1 MEQQTASEKLAN
13 AKSELLQKTIECDD
27 MILYYIRNEAGKV
40 LEELKTGVE
49 DKGIVSIDI
58 EKFELVFRFL
68 DRLSTR
74 GTLAYISDDV
84 SKHLDSKENVKKILN
99 ILK

>member
-1 MEQQTASEKLAN
+1 MEQTAAEKLAI
-13 AKSELLQKTIECDD
+13 AKSELIQKIIESDD
-27 MILYYIRNEAGKV
+27 MILYYIRSQAGKV

-49 DKGIVSIDI
+49 DEGIVSIDYAKVKI
-58 EKFELVFRFL
+58 VMQFL
-68 DRLSTR
+68 DRLSTI
-74 GTLAYISDDV
+74 GTLGNISEDV

>member
-1 MEQQTASEKLAN
+1 MEQAAAEKLAI
-13 AKSELLQKTIECDD
+13 AKSELLQKIIESDD
-27 MILYYIRNEAGKV
+27 MILYYIRSQAGKV

-58 EKFELVFRFL
+58 EKFELVYRFL
-68 DRLSTR
+68 DRLSTI
-74 GTLAYISDDV
+74 GTLAYISDDIY
-84 SKHLDSKENVKKILN
+84 KHLDSKENVKKILN